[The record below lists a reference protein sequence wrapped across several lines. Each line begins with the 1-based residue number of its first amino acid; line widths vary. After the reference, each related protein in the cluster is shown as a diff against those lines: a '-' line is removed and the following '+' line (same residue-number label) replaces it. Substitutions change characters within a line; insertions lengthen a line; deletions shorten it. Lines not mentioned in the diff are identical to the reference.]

1 MSAKLQ
7 MNSSYNQSLIET
19 SKHIQVINQIGD
31 EMEYK
36 NKWKWK
42 FLEVT
47 ANQKMA
53 SRLSFKQYE
62 VGRLPV
68 SNGKKSIQG
77 K

>member
-47 ANQKMA
+47 ANQKW
-53 SRLSFKQYE
+53 
-62 VGRLPV
+62 PV
-68 SNGKKSIQG
+68 A
-77 K
+77 